1 MHGDKP
7 QNYLQNG
14 WLDTNKEERTQKLQE
29 QTFLKVLN
37 CHAAGLHINCTEM
50 KHAVINT
57 IYSLSGSQQGQISHL
72 SANILFFKKY
82 VQVC

>member
-1 MHGDKP
+1 MHGEKP
-7 QNYLQNG
+7 QNYQQNG

-37 CHAAGLHINCTEM
+37 CHAAGLHVNCTKT

-72 SANILFFKKY
+72 SANFLFFKKY